1 MAEEAKTPEQE
12 TESYEVFVTEAVGD
26 QPEGDTQKTQGEG
39 SAKAQDDGDG
49 QQDGQD
55 VSAEEGK
62 DEADKEAADNAG
74 EVQKPKGKARNSY
87 QKRIDRLTKRAKEAE
102 DELKRIRAQGKQPEG
117 DNAKA
122 DTDTSTDEPD
132 PSDFDSYDDY
142 LDSLADWKAGQKK
155 GKVAGDGKDKGTD
168 DNAQDQ
174 DQEEDTEYTEAL
186 EDVTEAFDESR
197 EKYDDFD
204 EVVTAPDVQI
214 TKDMV
219 KALAD
224 SDNPGDVA
232 YYLGK
237 HKDEASR
244 IAGLS
249 PLAQARE
256 IGKLEAKVAN
266 MKPPGKKTTQAPDPI
281 EPVRGSDSS
290 SKSAADMDFSE
301 YERTMNERERNGR
314 GFW

>member
-1 MAEEAKTPEQE
+1 MADEAKTPEQE

-26 QPEGDTQKTQGEG
+26 QSDTQETESEG
-39 SAKAQDDGDG
+39 SANTQEVES
-49 QQDGQD
+49 Q
-55 VSAEEGK
+55 EGK
-62 DEADKEAADNAG
+62 EVSTDEADSKTAADAG
-74 EVQKPKGKARNSY
+74 EAPKKGKARNSY

-102 DELKRIRAQGKQPEG
+102 DELASIKGKGKEPEADDSRISD
-117 DNAKA
+117 DN
-122 DTDTSTDEPD
+122 TDEPD
-132 PSDFDSYDDY
+132 PSDFDSYDQY
-142 LDSLADWKAGQKK
+142 LDSLADWKAGTRKK
-155 GKVAGDGKDKGTD
+155 EKADNGKDKGTD
-168 DNAQDQ
+168 DKDQ
-174 DQEEDTEYTEAL
+174 SQNEDTEYTEAL
-186 EDVTEAFDESR
+186 EDVQDAFEESR
-197 EKYDDFD
+197 GKYDDFD
-204 EVVTAPDVQI
+204 DVVTAEDVQI

-219 KALAD
+219 KALAE

-266 MKPPGKKTTQAPDPI
+266 IKPPGKKTTQAPDPI
-281 EPVRGSDSS
+281 EPVRGSNSAV
-290 SKSAADMDFSE
+290 KSPENMDFSE
-301 YERTMNERERNGR
+301 YESTMNERERSGK